1 MLVFIFCIFGEML
14 KLFWLSN
21 YLAKRVR
28 DGSGYPFVPLQ
39 TGQKI

>member
-14 KLFWLSN
+14 NYFGLAA